1 MAGGAIVADPKKIK
15 NFQHQPFSG
24 QNSPEYVKNGV
35 QPPKTTGL
43 RGVLGLGQSTEINRS
58 PTNYGTE
65 LYQPSHLQ
73 HETTLLLQQDNQELK
88 KTITELVE
96 QIKSLSKASKNT
108 QKEIE
113 KISLE
118 ENPEPSTYK
127 VNFLK
132 RLVTYLK
139 EVTKNINQA
148 GEWASMFS
156 IRCKQRG
163 KFWNNVKNKKTGGEQ
178 YLFSNEHSSA
188 RSVG

>member
-1 MAGGAIVADPKKIK
+1 MAGGAIVADPKKTK
-15 NFQHQPFSG
+15 NFQHQPFSA

-43 RGVLGLGQSTEINRS
+43 RGILGLGQSTEINRS
-58 PTNYGTE
+58 PANYGAE

-73 HETTLLLQQDNQELK
+73 HEATLLLQQDNQELK
-88 KTITELVE
+88 KTIAELVE
-96 QIKSLSKASKNT
+96 QIKALSTASKNT

-139 EVTKNINQA
+139 QVTKNINQA

-188 RSVG
+188 RSAG